1 VPMVRIKAGGS
12 GKAELSK
19 KVGEHARA
27 LLAAS
32 EDRVLVVYGE
42 RAASIYYEGERTPRA
57 RAV

>member
-1 VPMVRIKAGGS
+1 MPMVRIKAGGS